1 MEFKL
6 KEGLHTYYYDTGIR
20 AANGR
25 TYHGIKVGVWIYFDI
40 FGRVIQSKMERS
52 MESFQNSTNPFNDYT
67 SSWIISLLES
77 DTEDE

>member
-1 MEFKL
+1 MSFAL
-6 KEGLHTYYYDTGIR
+6 KEGLHTYYYDSGIR

-40 FGRVIQSKMERS
+40 FGRVTQSKMERS
-52 MESFQNSTNPFNDYT
+52 MESIRNTTNPFHDY
-67 SSWIISLLES
+67 SSAWVLSVIGS